1 MRSLSLS
8 ILAILLAFASPR
20 AETPTFSE
28 HISPIIYN
36 NCTSCHRNG
45 EIGPMPL
52 TNYSEIA
59 AYADMIKYVTETQY
73 MPPWKPDYNY
83 SQHIGARTLTKTEIN
98 TISNWVNA
106 GFPQGDIA
114 LEASMPEFPTGSV
127 LGTPDLVLT
136 MAEPFTIRGDNV
148 DQYQVFVIPTHL
160 TEDREIEAV
169 EFRPGNRRIVHHALI
184 GADIT
189 GTARQKD
196 LETPEEYGYESFGA
210 FGAPTTV
217 VLPGYTPGAKPSIYP
232 KGVGHILPKNSDL
245 LIQVHYAPW
254 PLAESDQSSINIFF
268 KKEPIEREVGF
279 ISMAPITTDGKTLS
293 RILRVLLGDERHG
306 GTPVEKIK
314 IDDLFVIP
322 KDQTKTFRTTLF
334 IDQDISLLSIYPHM
348 HLLGKYWEVY
358 ATDPQGNR
366 TNLIRIEDWD
376 FNWQGNYT
384 FTRYQKIAAGS
395 QIHAITSYD
404 NTTNNPVNPN
414 YPPRD
419 LTWGEKTTDEMLL
432 AVMEYVPYRPG
443 DENIALTVGRGGEIS
458 IDFNGNGQPDFADFL
473 LFIQNFGLTRSD
485 TSYQRHFD
493 LNGDGHINFTDFII
507 FANQYA
513 AE

>member
-1 MRSLSLS
+1 
-8 ILAILLAFASPR
+8 
-20 AETPTFSE
+20 
-28 HISPIIYN
+28 
-36 NCTSCHRNG
+36 
-45 EIGPMPL
+45 
-52 TNYSEIA
+52 
-59 AYADMIKYVTETQY
+59 
-73 MPPWKPDYNY
+73 
-83 SQHIGARTLTKTEIN
+83 
-98 TISNWVNA
+98 
-106 GFPQGDIA
+106 
-114 LEASMPEFPTGSV
+114 
-127 LGTPDLVLT
+127 
-136 MAEPFTIRGDNV
+136 
-148 DQYQVFVIPTHL
+148 
-160 TEDREIEAV
+160 
-169 EFRPGNRRIVHHALI
+169 
-184 GADIT
+184 
-189 GTARQKD
+189 
-196 LETPEEYGYESFGA
+196 
-210 FGAPTTV
+210 
-217 VLPGYTPGAKPSIYP
+217 
-232 KGVGHILPKNSDL
+232 
-245 LIQVHYAPW
+245 
-254 PLAESDQSSINIFF
+254 
-268 KKEPIEREVGF
+268 
-279 ISMAPITTDGKTLS
+279 MAPITTDGKTLS

-334 IDQDISLLSIYPHM
+334 IDRDISLLSIYPHM

-395 QIHAITSYD
+395 QIHAITTYD

-443 DENIALTVGRGGEIS
+443 DENIALTVGGGGQMS
-458 IDFNGNGQPDFADFL
+458 IDFNGNGQRDFADFL
-473 LFIQNFGLTRSD
+473 LFVQNFGLTRSD

-513 AE
+513 E

>member
-36 NCTSCHRNG
+36 NCTSCHRSG

-114 LEASMPEFPTGSV
+114 LEAPMPEFPTGSV

-189 GTARQKD
+189 GTARQRD

-210 FGAPTTV
+210 FGAPTAV

-334 IDQDISLLSIYPHM
+334 IDRDISLLSIYPHM

-395 QIHAITSYD
+395 QIHAITTYD

-443 DENIALTVGRGGEIS
+443 DENIALTVGGGGQMS
-458 IDFNGNGQPDFADFL
+458 IDFNGNGQRDFADFL
-473 LFIQNFGLTRSD
+473 LFVQNFGLTRSD

-513 AE
+513 E